1 MKICRN
7 KKTEHIKL
15 LYVLFFY
22 SLEEAGCENSGSI
35 GIKESTRIAYVTAK
49 KDLTFLFNNICYNRI
64 VTGNEMIGEH
74 YE

>member
-1 MKICRN
+1 MRLSLFILFWKRN
-7 KKTEHIKL
+7 TIKRAKNHIQAL
-15 LYVLFFY
+15 
-22 SLEEAGCENSGSI
+22 AGV
-35 GIKESTRIAYVTAK
+35 AYVTAK

>member
-1 MKICRN
+1 MVLNGWYKIVKKLFCLNYILQKYRN
-7 KKTEHIKL
+7 S
-15 LYVLFFY
+15 V
-22 SLEEAGCENSGSI
+22 GN
-35 GIKESTRIAYVTAK
+35 IAYVTAK

>member
-1 MKICRN
+1 M
-7 KKTEHIKL
+7 TAG
-15 LYVLFFY
+15 LFFCPESQKIRDQD
-22 SLEEAGCENSGSI
+22 SLEQQEVVSSE
-35 GIKESTRIAYVTAK
+35 YVTAK